1 MAAHRI
7 QVNALTDY
15 VTGYLRYGHYKGI
28 IDLNDEEFEKFK
40 QNPIKFLN
48 EGDFDLNFII
58 DDYRIEDIEDIGE
71 ICDVEYNDLSA
82 I

>member
-1 MAAHRI
+1 MTIHRVKI
-7 QVNALTDY
+7 NALTDY

-28 IDLNDEEFEKFK
+28 INLNDEEFEEFK

-48 EGDFDLNFII
+48 EGDFDLDFVV
-58 DDYRIEDIEDIGE
+58 DGYCVEDIGE
-71 ICDVEYNDLSA
+71 ICDIEYNDLSA

>member
-1 MAAHRI
+1 MHRI

-15 VTGYLRYGHYKGI
+15 VMGYLRYGHYEGLI
-28 IDLNDEEFEKFK
+28 NLNDEEFEEFK
-40 QNPIKFLN
+40 KNPIKFLDDN
-48 EGDFDLNFII
+48 DIDLDFIV
-58 DDYRIEDIEDIGE
+58 DDYRIEDIGA